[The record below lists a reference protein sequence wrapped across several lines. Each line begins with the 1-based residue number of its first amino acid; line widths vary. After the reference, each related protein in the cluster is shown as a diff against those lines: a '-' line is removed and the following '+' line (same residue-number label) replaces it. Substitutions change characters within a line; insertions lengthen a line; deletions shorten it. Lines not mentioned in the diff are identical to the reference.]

1 MNQQTPE
8 YSGFN
13 TKIAREQGQGVKPKT
28 LTIFTPLIDSKPSDP
43 TTIKTAMMEGQRI
56 TIASGQKITVFTT
69 DQQLYRISLFVL
81 WNQPSLALDFVLR
94 LGGMHLLMSFVG
106 SVGTLMANSGLDT
119 PHTPNS

>member
-94 LGGMHLLMSFVG
+94 LGGMHLLMTFVG

-119 PHTPNS
+119 PHKPNS